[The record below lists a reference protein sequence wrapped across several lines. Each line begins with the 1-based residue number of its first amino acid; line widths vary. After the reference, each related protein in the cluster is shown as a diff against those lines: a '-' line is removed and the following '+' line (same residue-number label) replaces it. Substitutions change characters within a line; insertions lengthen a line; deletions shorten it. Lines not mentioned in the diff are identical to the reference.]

1 MMPAANMGTTMHSS
15 IRQAIAAM
23 FVKLLRPLVRVAIRH
38 GLSCP
43 ELEEI
48 LRWVYVDV
56 VTHDEEF
63 RLKRYQTN
71 SRAAFLT
78 GLSRKEVHRL
88 KQEPPPHQSE
98 ESDRYTNRAARVIE
112 GWTEDPQYS
121 DGKDQP
127 RLLSLKGEFPSFDDL
142 VLRYGADVPPKTVLD
157 ELLRCTLVE
166 IVDGQ
171 WLRLLQT
178 SYIPPFGAVD
188 QFEIMAMCG
197 ADLLNTMEKNCQPD
211 GSIKLPQTEVY
222 SVALPPEALHQL
234 RERIRPNIQEFARR
248 MHHDIYEHADQ
259 TETSRPQHR
268 RAGVGIYYFES

>member
-1 MMPAANMGTTMHSS
+1 MESTTHSS

-43 ELEEI
+43 ELQEI

-56 VTHDEEF
+56 VTCDEEF
-63 RLKRYQTN
+63 RLKRHQTN

-112 GWTEDPQYS
+112 GWTEDPQYC
-121 DGKDQP
+121 DAKDQP
-127 RLLSLKGEFPSFDDL
+127 RLLSLKGKFPSFEDL
-142 VLRYGADVPPKTVLD
+142 VLRYGADVPSKTVLD
-157 ELLRCTLVE
+157 ELVRCNLAE

-178 SYIPPFGAVD
+178 RYIPPSGAID

-197 ADLLNTMEKNCQPD
+197 ADLLNTMEKNWRP
-211 GSIKLPQTEVY
+211 GSAVKLPQRAVY
-222 SVALPPEALHQL
+222 SVTLPPEVLGEL
-234 RERIRPNIQEFARR
+234 RESIRPDIQEFARR
-248 MHHDIYEHADQ
+248 MHHDIYERADQ
-259 TETSRPQHR
+259 TEAPNANHQ